1 MKQIAETNN
10 YELMIVISS
19 KYTEN
24 EIKNIAFNYA
34 EQLQKLG
41 AISINV
47 VSRGRHNL
55 SYKKKKNRNGYFVEI
70 YFHSS
75 PQLLSNYR
83 AKLKIDK
90 NIIRSLAFNLSR
102 K

>member
-55 SYKKKKNRNGYFVEI
+55 SYKKKKIEMVISLKYTFI
-70 YFHSS
+70 
-75 PQLLSNYR
+75 LLHNYY
-83 AKLKIDK
+83 LTIEQ
-90 NIIRSLAFNLSR
+90 N
-102 K
+102 

>member
-19 KYTEN
+19 KYPEN
-24 EIKNIAFNYA
+24 EIKNIALSYA

-47 VSRGRHNL
+47 ISRGCHSL
-55 SYKKKKNRNGYFVEI
+55 SYKNTKNKRGYFVEI
-70 YFHSS
+70 YFYSS
-75 PQLLSNYR
+75 PQLLTMYCK
-83 AKLKIDK
+83 KLKIDK
-90 NIIRSLAFNLSR
+90 NIIRSFVTNLTLR
-102 K
+102 